1 MGRNFCLSLS
11 LDDSGH
17 NKQDHLAI
25 VDPYELVGRTFLMD
39 PQDNGQC
46 FRTCIVDLVEDHQS
60 KVRKLDHHHKFC
72 ISVNDDQYEEVIT
85 YNELMDFIQKNEEND
100 AIVWHFRGI
109 VGHQGPL
116 LHSDPNYKGYK
127 FNVMVEWENGET
139 TTEPLSVIAT
149 DEPVTCAIYAKEHEL
164 LDTEGWKRFRNTAK
178 KEKHFLQL
186 VKQAKM
192 RSYRNAPKYRF
203 GYQIPR
209 DYKEAMKFDELNRND
224 RWDRSARSRC
234 NS

>member
-1 MGRNFCLSLS
+1 
-11 LDDSGH
+11 
-17 NKQDHLAI
+17 
-25 VDPYELVGRTFLMD
+25 
-39 PQDNGQC
+39 
-46 FRTCIVDLVEDHQS
+46 
-60 KVRKLDHHHKFC
+60 
-72 ISVNDDQYEEVIT
+72 
-85 YNELMDFIQKNEEND
+85 MDFIQKNEEND
-100 AIVWHFRGI
+100 AIVWCFRGI

-149 DEPVTCAIYAKEHEL
+149 DEPVTCDIYAKEHEL

-224 RWDRSARSRC
+224 RWDRSARLRC